1 MTSINDPLR
10 VLVAHPSADLYGS
23 DRVLL
28 ETVQAL
34 LERGDRVAV
43 ALPGPGPLVAE
54 LQGRGAL
61 VEYCPTPVLRRSLLS
76 PAGLLR
82 LSGES
87 LRGFRAGLQVL
98 RRYRP
103 DALYVNTVTVPL
115 WPLLGRLARVP
126 TVTHVHEAERHTSRK
141 QQLALALPLL
151 LANSIVANSRFTAD
165 TLGHVLPALRGR
177 ARVVY
182 NGVPGPASPPPARP
196 ALDGRLRV
204 AYVGRLSHRKG
215 VDVALDAVAQLR
227 RRGVDASLDIVGA
240 AVPGYE
246 DYEQLLRHRVQKLG
260 LGQDVVFHG
269 FQPYPWDILAG
280 ADAAVVPSR
289 LDESFGNTA
298 VEAVLASR
306 PLVASSVPGLREA
319 AEGYASAQFAAP
331 GDAAGMADALE
342 RIVTDWDRYRAAA
355 ALDAAAAV
363 ERHAPRRYR
372 HSIAAAVAEA
382 AGPRG

>member
-54 LQGRGAL
+54 LQRRGAL

-87 LRGFRAGLQVL
+87 LRGLRAGLQVL

-115 WPLLGRLARVP
+115 WPLLGRLPRVP
-126 TVTHVHEAERHTSRK
+126 TVTHVHEAERHTSRQ

-151 LANSIVANSRFTAD
+151 LADRIVANSR
-165 TLGHVLPALRGR
+165 
-177 ARVVY
+177 
-182 NGVPGPASPPPARP
+182 
-196 ALDGRLRV
+196 
-204 AYVGRLSHRKG
+204 
-215 VDVALDAVAQLR
+215 
-227 RRGVDASLDIVGA
+227 
-240 AVPGYE
+240 
-246 DYEQLLRHRVQKLG
+246 
-260 LGQDVVFHG
+260 
-269 FQPYPWDILAG
+269 
-280 ADAAVVPSR
+280 
-289 LDESFGNTA
+289 
-298 VEAVLASR
+298 
-306 PLVASSVPGLREA
+306 
-319 AEGYASAQFAAP
+319 
-331 GDAAGMADALE
+331 
-342 RIVTDWDRYRAAA
+342 
-355 ALDAAAAV
+355 
-363 ERHAPRRYR
+363 
-372 HSIAAAVAEA
+372 
-382 AGPRG
+382 